1 MGREGGG
8 AELGRL
14 SLATAK
20 VDIMGRQRC
29 MCNWRKLLSE
39 AKDVWEVLLQGSL
52 VCSWESAMLSAR
64 GDPPN
69 YPSEPGDREEHLP
82 LVLNPVSVGHN

>member
-1 MGREGGG
+1 MGQEGGG

-20 VDIMGRQRC
+20 GDIMRCQRC
-29 MCNWRKLLSE
+29 VCNWRKLLSE

-52 VCSWESAMLSAR
+52 VFM
-64 GDPPN
+64 G
-69 YPSEPGDREEHLP
+69 
-82 LVLNPVSVGHN
+82 VGYAFS